1 MTGKLTFGIQWLR
14 LFVGDRREVKA
25 LWSEV
30 TVGIIK
36 DNENTKG

>member
-1 MTGKLTFGIQWLR
+1 MTGKLTFGIRLR